1 MPIQK
6 IEMINFRN
14 HQKKVVTF
22 SPGINLLWGENGSGK
37 TSVLE
42 AVYIL
47 SSGKSFKTNRL
58 TETINNKK
66 KETIINGVFG
76 GKTTTFYQPAGGQK
90 KIKINN
96 VIKKTKDL
104 IGKNPTVLVSPEE
117 EKITKGSHTERRK
130 YFNRLFS
137 TVSQTYLT
145 NLIKYTN
152 AVKNRNHLLKQN
164 KQPFEIKVWD
174 APVAKYGSLL
184 WLEKKDLQHSF
195 NRELFLVCEKYNNNI
210 NIDISTTTPK
220 NPTEKDLFEKLN
232 LNIQKDRF
240 LRRTL
245 VGPHTDQ
252 YTIVFKNK
260 PLREY
265 GSQGE
270 HKLSFVLLKVAEHGF
285 IKKEANKNP
294 TLLLDD
300 LFAKLDNDRGNA
312 IFDLIRK
319 SGQTIITNTDL
330 VGVEAH
336 GINTNNPN
344 NKTIHLLRNWKN

>member
-117 EKITKGSHTERRK
+117 EKITKGPHTERRK

-195 NRELFLVCEKYNNNI
+195 NREVFLVCEKYNNNI

-232 LNIQKDRF
+232 LNIQKDRL

>member
-1 MPIQK
+1 
-6 IEMINFRN
+6 MINFRN

-117 EKITKGSHTERRK
+117 EKITKGPHTERRK

-152 AVKNRNHLLKQN
+152 AVKNRNHLLKQK
-164 KQPFEIKVWD
+164 KQPFEVRVWD

-184 WLEKKDLQHSF
+184 WLEKKHLQHSF
-195 NRELFLVCEKYNNNI
+195 NREVFLVCEKYNNNI

-232 LNIQKDRF
+232 LNIQKDRL

>member
-37 TSVLE
+37 TSILE

-117 EKITKGSHTERRK
+117 EKITKGPHTERRK

-164 KQPFEIKVWD
+164 KQPFEVKVWD

-184 WLEKKDLQHSF
+184 WLEKKHLQHSF
-195 NRELFLVCEKYNNNI
+195 NREVFLVCEKYNNNI

-232 LNIQKDRF
+232 LNIQKDRL

>member
-232 LNIQKDRF
+232 LNIQKDRL

-336 GINTNNPN
+336 GINTDNPN

>member
-117 EKITKGSHTERRK
+117 EKITKGPHTERRK

-164 KQPFEIKVWD
+164 KQSFEVKVWD

-184 WLEKKDLQHSF
+184 WLEKKHLQHSF
-195 NRELFLVCEKYNNNI
+195 NREVFLVCEKYNNNI

-232 LNIQKDRF
+232 LNIQKDRL

>member
-117 EKITKGSHTERRK
+117 EKITKGPHTERRK

-164 KQPFEIKVWD
+164 KQPFEVKVWD

-184 WLEKKDLQHSF
+184 WLEKKHLQHSF
-195 NRELFLVCEKYNNNI
+195 NREVFLVCEKYNNNI

-232 LNIQKDRF
+232 LNIQKDRL

-285 IKKEANKNP
+285 IKKEANKTP

>member
-37 TSVLE
+37 TSILE

-117 EKITKGSHTERRK
+117 EKITKGPHTERRK

-164 KQPFEIKVWD
+164 KQPFEVKVWD

-184 WLEKKDLQHSF
+184 WLEKKHLQHSF
-195 NRELFLVCEKYNNNI
+195 NREVFLVCEKYNNNI

-232 LNIQKDRF
+232 LNIQKDRL

-344 NKTIHLLRNWKN
+344 NKTIHLLRSWKN

>member
-37 TSVLE
+37 TSILE

-117 EKITKGSHTERRK
+117 EKITKGPHTERRK

-164 KQPFEIKVWD
+164 KQPFEVKVWD

-184 WLEKKDLQHSF
+184 WLEKKHLQHSF
-195 NRELFLVCEKYNNNI
+195 NREVFLVCEKYNNNI

-232 LNIQKDRF
+232 LSIQKDRL

-344 NKTIHLLRNWKN
+344 NKTIHLLRSWKN

>member
-37 TSVLE
+37 TSILE

-117 EKITKGSHTERRK
+117 EKITKGPHTERRK

-164 KQPFEIKVWD
+164 KQPLEVKVWD

-184 WLEKKDLQHSF
+184 WLEKKHLQHSF
-195 NRELFLVCEKYNNNI
+195 NREVFLVCEKYNNNI

-232 LNIQKDRF
+232 LNIQKDRL